1 MSSNNINIVA
11 AIVLGSSKI
20 TGIVGTKEIDGSI
33 RVKAHVAQT
42 SSDFIGKGRVL
53 NVEKMINCLN
63 SIKSRLE
70 EQASCKIKCY
80 YVGIG
85 CLGLRS
91 VFNEVVKQF
100 PSVEA
105 ITDTLLTSIDVNNKE
120 GKPNGRDIV
129 EAIPLEYRLGSAG
142 SIVTHAPR
150 GMQTDYLQAK
160 FLNITCNTNT
170 ISTLAACFRRAGIEL
185 ADGRFHIS
193 AKHLAS
199 VLTTEQERTSGCAI
213 VDLGSE
219 TTTVSVFRGKLLRHL
234 VVIPLGSNS
243 ITRDIE
249 NVFYVEREEAEHLKR
264 THGYPIH
271 KDEDDKREI
280 NLRDGGRT
288 KKFSELT
295 DIIDARVEEIVQN
308 VKHQLELSQLSPE
321 KLVNG
326 IYVTGG
332 GAQMKNILIAFQN
345 NLKDYLVRVA
355 KTSHLKVASSERKF
369 NDDGVYN
376 TALGLIFN
384 ADTNCYG
391 GEYHGM
397 FEPEVIA
404 EVTEEIV
411 PVETEEQRKAKE
423 EAAARAEAEAARIAA
438 EEAAARAKQE
448 TETEKDKKKGSKIG
462 SFFRGVAKTFKDMV
476 TDEEV

>member
-1 MSSNNINIVA
+1 MPSNNINIVA

-20 TGIVGTKEIDGSI
+20 TGVVGTKEIDGSI
-33 RVKAHVAQT
+33 RVKAHVAQS

-53 NVEKMINCLN
+53 NVEKMINCLAG
-63 SIKSRLE
+63 IKSRLE

-91 VFNEVVKQF
+91 VFHEVSMQF
-100 PSVEA
+100 PSIES
-105 ITDTLLTSIDVNNKE
+105 ITDNLLTTIAVRNKE
-120 GKPNGRDIV
+120 GKPNGRDII
-129 EAIPLEYRLGSAG
+129 EAIPLEYRLGAAG
-142 SIVTHAPR
+142 TQVAHEPR
-150 GMQTDYLQAK
+150 GMQTDFLQAK
-160 FLNITCNTNT
+160 FLNIICNTNT
-170 ISTLAACFRRAGIEL
+170 IATLYSCFRRAGIEL
-185 ADGRFHIS
+185 ADGRLHIS

-199 VLTTEQERTSGCAI
+199 VLTTEQERTSGCAL

-219 TTTVSVFRGKLLRHL
+219 TTTVSVYRGKLLRHL

-249 NVFYVEREEAEHLKR
+249 NVFYVERDEAEHLKR
-264 THGYPIH
+264 THGYPSQ
-271 KDEDDKREI
+271 DEDDDKREI

-288 KKFSELT
+288 KKLSELT
-295 DIIDARVEEIVQN
+295 GIIDARVEEIVQN

-321 KLVNG
+321 KIVNG

-332 GAQMKNILIAFQN
+332 GAQMKNIQTAFQN
-345 NLKDYLVRVA
+345 NLKEYLVRIA
-355 KTSHLKVASSERKF
+355 KTPHLKVACSERKF

-397 FEPEVIA
+397 FEPEEI
-404 EVTEEIV
+404 TEITEDIP
-411 PVETEEQRKAKE
+411 PVETEEQRKANE

-438 EEAAARAKQE
+438 EEAAARARE
-448 TETEKDKKKGSKIG
+448 EAEAEKSSKKNGKFG
-462 SFFRGVAKTFKDMV
+462 SFIKGVVKSLKDMV
-476 TDEEV
+476 TEDV